1 MQDTLTENLQE
12 VAKFRHQKPEEI
24 IAEAVEIGLWKMRVD
39 TVLSRYLN
47 KKISRR
53 KAIQLVGLDP
63 VNLAEHQDRA
73 VQNDIS
79 WG

>member
-12 VAKFRHQKPEEI
+12 VAKFRHQRPEEI

-39 TVLSRYLN
+39 TVLAQYLN

-53 KAIQLVGLDP
+53 KAIQLVGLDS
-63 VNLAEHQDRA
+63 VSLAEHQDRI
-73 VQNDIS
+73 VQNDIN